1 MPKFVEVKQEGKDGL
16 IPIQINPDLIAL
28 VAPTNL
34 IGRSQVVLTHGL
46 SLTIEGTPNEVVAR
60 LEGRSIIEL
69 T

>member
-16 IPIQINPDLIAL
+16 IPVQINPDLIAL

-34 IGRSQVVLTHGL
+34 IGRSQIVLTNGL
-46 SLTIEGTPNEVVAR
+46 SFTVEGTTNEVVAR
-60 LEGRSIIEL
+60 LEGRSILEL